1 MHMHM
6 QNAVCRRPLQ
16 TPVAKCTCIRKDAGW
31 RGARSAVAAGFDR
44 TAMPAHPSSPV
55 GSAASSFGCRWL
67 TPAVEMAAVASGN
80 WPLTAQPAARGWTR
94 FPRVAT
100 RTPGADA
107 RSVHA
112 ARDFTIA
119 TLQRWGT
126 AQRCDDIA
134 IVVSEL
140 LTNALR
146 HALPACGQTR
156 PQSAI
161 RLGLL
166 QPGPCVVCA
175 VADPSQAAPI
185 PNDPSLTAETGRGLH
200 VIGALADTWGYT
212 TPSDNGKVVW
222 AIFSIKPGVPGGPR
236 G

>member
-1 MHMHM
+1 M
-6 QNAVCRRPLQ
+6 QLQKPLAAARCTRQDGAVRPFSPCCHE
-16 TPVAKCTCIRKDAGW
+16 TV
-31 RGARSAVAAGFDR
+31 R
-44 TAMPAHPSSPV
+44 TAMTAHPRGLA
-55 GSAASSFGCRWL
+55 GSAASGIGWHWL
-67 TPAVEMAAVASGN
+67 TSAVEMAALASGN
-80 WPLTAQPAARGWTR
+80 WPLAPGPASQRWTR
-94 FPRVAT
+94 VARVAT

-107 RSVHA
+107 RSVRA

-134 IVVSEL
+134 MVVSEL

-146 HALPACGQTR
+146 HALPACGQPR

-161 RLGLL
+161 RFGLL
-166 QPGPCVVCA
+166 QPGRCVVCA

-185 PNDPSLTAETGRGLH
+185 PNDPGLTAETGRGLH

-212 TPSDNGKVVW
+212 APTDRGKVVW
-222 AIFSIKPGVPGGPR
+222 AMFSIKPAVP
-236 G
+236 